1 MAEVRKNHPSHE
13 VKPQRE
19 AKQQRGLQTRSTT
32 EVKQRD
38 DHRSAAPAWAPRM
51 ELDGAPL
58 LSEASIQNFQ
68 QGTAG
73 YVADAVE

>member
-32 EVKQRD
+32 EVKWRD
-38 DHRSAAPAWAPRM
+38 DHRSAAPTWAPRM

-58 LSEASIQNFQ
+58 LSEASIRDFQ
-68 QGTAG
+68 QGIVG
-73 YVADAVE
+73 YVADVVE

>member
-32 EVKQRD
+32 EVKRRD
-38 DHRSAAPAWAPRM
+38 DHRAAASAWAPRM
-51 ELDGAPL
+51 ELNEAPL
-58 LSEASIQNFQ
+58 LSEASIRDFQ